1 MRRNTNLQYTGAEES
16 SKRKIQ
22 NRGLLNLNRQ
32 VLKTKWSIS
41 VKRAEKCVFGWDE
54 EEIGT

>member
-1 MRRNTNLQYTGAEES
+1 
-16 SKRKIQ
+16 
-22 NRGLLNLNRQ
+22 LLNLAGKSCKTKQYIQKHINRQ